1 MQFRIFSAA
10 VILVVVGR
18 LHDAVSPVT
27 GVLPIVKPI
36 ALWAYLQLLL
46 STSKQTKG
54 TQTWSWKGLLIFV
67 FAMALSVPFAIVRSS
82 ALEFFLTYL
91 FVNLPIYFALLY
103 SIRGIGELE
112 WIAKCMT
119 MLCVFSAILLKAGLG
134 QSVEEMLGARAF
146 LLGMYDSNE
155 LALLIVTAAPFCLW
169 VLRWSSVAWRVVAI
183 GGVLSVGY
191 ILNASASRGGFLAI
205 VAVAIGLAFLRRP
218 LLHRST
224 AILAIPL
231 LVAASLLAS
240 ETLKGRVQTLFAIE
254 QDYNVSAESGR
265 LAVWRRG
272 VDHFLSRPLTGV
284 GVVQYENAEGRW
296 GEQNGRVRGFKW
308 SAAHNMYLQSAAEM
322 GLVGLTGLLLI
333 LIPGASLGW
342 MVVSTRGQN
351 GKVAGF
357 AAATGLACVAY
368 LIGGTFLS
376 AALMPM
382 LPVLAVCISS
392 ILLLFRQ
399 VQHTHANR

>member
-1 MQFRIFSAA
+1 
-10 VILVVVGR
+10 
-18 LHDAVSPVT
+18 
-27 GVLPIVKPI
+27 
-36 ALWAYLQLLL
+36 
-46 STSKQTKG
+46 
-54 TQTWSWKGLLIFV
+54 
-67 FAMALSVPFAIVRSS
+67 
-82 ALEFFLTYL
+82 
-91 FVNLPIYFALLY
+91 
-103 SIRGIGELE
+103 
-112 WIAKCMT
+112 
-119 MLCVFSAILLKAGLG
+119 
-134 QSVEEMLGARAF
+134 
-146 LLGMYDSNE
+146 
-155 LALLIVTAAPFCLW
+155 
-169 VLRWSSVAWRVVAI
+169 
-183 GGVLSVGY
+183 
-191 ILNASASRGGFLAI
+191 
-205 VAVAIGLAFLRRP
+205 
-218 LLHRST
+218 
-224 AILAIPL
+224 
-231 LVAASLLAS
+231 VAASLLAS